1 MSKEKK
7 TAIILGVILGV
18 AIAIVAILLFRG
30 KDDEVVESVEEADS
44 LFDTPIYNMDRGYIE
59 DEELIERIRLAC
71 QPYADNLSEY
81 TTFYT
86 KDGNELYANVIINEF
101 SELMVYVN
109 LQTGKIDYEV
119 KEFDTAGLPGDALD

>member
-18 AIAIVAILLFRG
+18 AIAIVAILLFRD
-30 KDDEVVESVEEADS
+30 KEDEVVESVEEAKS
-44 LFDTPIYNMDRGYIE
+44 LFDIPIYNMDRGYIE

-71 QPYADNLSEY
+71 QPYADNLSEH

-86 KDGNELYANVIINEF
+86 EDGNELYAIIIINELA
-101 SELMVYVN
+101 ELMIYVN

-119 KEFDTAGLPGDALD
+119 KELVTTGLPGDALD